1 MNTED
6 VKIEFPKLI
15 IASDKIFLIVA
26 GRIRDNV
33 NMALHTCIWKN

>member
-26 GRIRDNV
+26 GRIN
-33 NMALHTCIWKN
+33 NILNIPTKYLYHY